1 MPPLSRYFIK
11 TGLIYLLL
19 GLLVGLLQAANTW
32 LKINP
37 LLNAVFPTYLHML
50 VVGWVTQL
58 IFGVAYWMFPKFS
71 KEQPR
76 RNERMGWAVYG
87 LLNIGL
93 IARVIGEPLLSLRPD
108 WDTGW
113 LLVVSAVTQFGA
125 GWGLV
130 YLLWPRVK
138 ER

>member
-1 MPPLSRYFIK
+1 MPLLSRYFIK
-11 TGLIYLLL
+11 TGLVYLILALL
-19 GLLVGLLQAANTW
+19 IGLFQAANSW
-32 LKINP
+32 LKWNP
-37 LLNAVFPTYLHML
+37 LLGAVFPTYLHML
-50 VVGWVTQL
+50 VVGWATQL

-71 KEQPR
+71 KGRPR
-76 RNERMGWAVYG
+76 RNETVGWAVYIA
-87 LLNIGL
+87 LNIGL

-108 WDTGW
+108 WNTGW
-113 LLVVSAVTQFGA
+113 LLAVSALSQLGA